1 MLFLGLLSFTMGLG
15 MDEKSR
21 LRCRLVCLN
30 GRRDNF
36 FIVID
41 GDVGKE
47 LKEVEVVVFVI
58 V

>member
-1 MLFLGLLSFTMGLG
+1 MGLG